1 MVACFHKITL
11 VVSKNGMLVSLYSDK
26 IQNCPAKNHLLGH
39 VVKGN
44 TFLFHLKTKVN
55 EAIETDFQ
63 FSRWLLKI
71 WLGMWK
77 QFIQSSIIKSQAV
90 YQDTRY
96 EMLVSTKELRLKE
109 PQISWWSQHKS
120 QTNLV
125 KAGGFG
131 KNR

>member
-11 VVSKNGMLVSLYSDK
+11 VPKNGMLVSLYSDK
-26 IQNCPAKNHLLGH
+26 IQNCLAKNHLFGH
-39 VVKGN
+39 VVKAM
-44 TFLFHLKTKVN
+44 LFCFT
-55 EAIETDFQ
+55 ETIERDFQ
-63 FSRWLLKI
+63 FSKWLLNI

-90 YQDTRY
+90 KQDTRY
-96 EMLVSTKELRLKE
+96 EMFVSTKELRLKE
-109 PQISWWSQHKS
+109 PQISWWSHHKS